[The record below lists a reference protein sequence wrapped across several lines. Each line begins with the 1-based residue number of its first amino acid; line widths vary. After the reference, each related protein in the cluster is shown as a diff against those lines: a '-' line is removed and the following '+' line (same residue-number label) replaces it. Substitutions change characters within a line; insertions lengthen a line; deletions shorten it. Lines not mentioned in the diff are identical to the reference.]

1 MMKSLVR
8 HLPHYLPLLGLFFTG
23 ILAFVLFSYD
33 QAFQMIV
40 AIAVAVFYVV
50 WGIIHHAIH
59 KDLYLA
65 VVIEYLAVASLG
77 LTIVFSL
84 IIRT

>member
-1 MMKSLVR
+1 MIKSLAR
-8 HLPHYLPLLGLFFTG
+8 HLPHYLPLLGLFSAG
-23 ILAFVLFSYD
+23 ILAFLLFSYD

-40 AIAVAVFYVV
+40 AISVAVFYVV
-50 WGIIHHAIH
+50 WGIIHHAIN

-65 VVIEYLAVASLG
+65 VIIEYVAVASLG

-84 IIRT
+84 IFRT